1 MSRRYGPRGLNSFTR
16 RNKEEQPMHSASG
29 VSYSQRHRRHPPG
42 LSGKEIGLFYRN
54 LNKQRNRKKF
64 PVLRLSPHIEQKIKT
79 ALSNSKSF
87 YNSILNDEKSNS
99 EYDDKYHHI
108 HDSQFKR
115 KFLEIINGDIEH
127 NVAKAMSMESKLLR
141 NSDIDRI
148 LLNEYKDKQIQAN
161 YQNMLNF
168 RLKLPAYHKKS
179 EILQLIKDNQVV
191 VISGETGCGK
201 TTQVAQF
208 ILDDQLEA
216 GNGSITRIVCTQPR
230 RISAISVAERVAAER
245 AEKLGNS
252 VGYQIRLEKVSA
264 RKQGSII
271 FCTTGILLQ
280 IMKTDPAL
288 KNFSHVILDE
298 IHERTTESDFI
309 ITLLKQIILKRTDL
323 KILLMSATL
332 NSERFSKY
340 YNDCPMIH
348 IPGFTYPVQEFYL
361 EDVLLLTEFKF
372 SEVPELAGYRKH
384 LTSRDTRDKIQ
395 RARYKEQQDKKE
407 EFLDVIQPYIRQ
419 LRTEEKYPEHV
430 LNQLRN
436 PNSENFSL
444 QLIEKLVRYIC
455 NTKGPGAILIFLT
468 GMMDISQ
475 LNRMMLESGC
485 YPPDKYIIYPLHS
498 RMPTIDQRLIFKEPP
513 DDIRKII
520 IATSIAETSITIEDV
535 VYVIDCGKTKLGR
548 FDVARNIQ
556 TLEPEWVSL
565 ANARQR
571 RGRAGRVKSGE
582 CYHLYCKVREM
593 TFEQYPLPEM
603 LRTRLEEVIL
613 QIKILQLGKA
623 KEFLASVMDPPDLK
637 AIDLSLNLLGTLN
650 ALDEEEQLTPLG
662 YHLAH
667 LPLDPRTGKMI
678 LWAALFSCVEPIFAI
693 AASLTFKDAFYCP
706 LGREKEANKKKLELS
721 MGEYSDHI
729 ALAEALRRFEAARR
743 RGNAGHFCREY
754 FLSYNTLKQLSE
766 MKTQFAQ
773 YLYEMKFLSNDNPG
787 DGNANRNSYN
797 IALIKA
803 IVCAG
808 LYPNIAV
815 VRRCTNNGTVSWTPE
830 DGPVFTHP
838 SSVNCKVSNFPSQ
851 YLTYFTKQ
859 RSTAIFLHDTT
870 CISVPILLFT
880 GPNISI
886 KREKGKYL
894 ISNFNFSENI
904 ICEPQTAEVIQELQ
918 YALNSLLEY
927 KVTHPATVNWLTF
940 EGQILNAII
949 ELISLTD
956 QEMGYNQED
965 FTYYSS
971 D

>member
-1 MSRRYGPRGLNSFTR
+1 MSRRYGSRGVLNSLATQ
-16 RNKEEQPMHSASG
+16 RNREEQQTQSSASG
-29 VSYSQRHRRHPPG
+29 QGGSSSRRPPPG
-42 LSGKEIGLFYRN
+42 LKGKEIGLFYRN
-54 LNKQRNRKKF
+54 LNKEKLKQREKKKNS
-64 PVLRLSPHIEQKIKT
+64 PVFRLLPDTEERIKT
-79 ALSNSKSF
+79 ILNYSKSF
-87 YNSILNDEKSNS
+87 RSLICDESSNS
-99 EYDDKYHHI
+99 EHDDKYHHI

-127 NVAKAMSMESKLLR
+127 NLAKAINMESELQR
-141 NSDIDRI
+141 NSDIDKI
-148 LLNEYKDKQIQAN
+148 LLNEYKDKQIQSD
-161 YQNMLNF
+161 YQNMLKF

-179 EILQLIKDNQVV
+179 EILQLVKDNQVV

-245 AEKLGNS
+245 AEKLGKS
-252 VGYQIRLEKVSA
+252 VGYQIRLEKIPT
-264 RKQGSII
+264 REQGSIL

-280 IMKTDPAL
+280 FMKTDPAL

-309 ITLLKQIILKRTDL
+309 ITLLKKIILKRTDL

-340 YNDCPMIH
+340 YNECPMIH

-361 EDVLLLTEFKF
+361 EDVLSFTQFKF
-372 SEVPELAGYRKH
+372 PEASESTVYRKY
-384 LTSRDTRDKIQ
+384 LK
-395 RARYKEQQDKKE
+395 RYKEQQHKKD
-407 EFLDVIQPYIRQ
+407 EFLDIIQPYIRQ
-419 LRTEEKYPEHV
+419 LRTEMKYGEHV
-430 LNQLRN
+430 FNQLRN
-436 PNSENFSL
+436 PNSENLSL
-444 QLIEKLVRYIC
+444 ELIEKLVRYIC
-455 NTKGPGAILIFLT
+455 NNKGPGAILIFLP

-475 LNRMMLESGC
+475 LNRMMLDSGC
-485 YPPDKYIIYPLHS
+485 YPPNKYIIYPLHS
-498 RMPTIDQRLIFKEPP
+498 RMPTIDQKLIFKEPP
-513 DDIRKII
+513 NDIRKII

-548 FDVARNIQ
+548 FDVKNNIQ

-565 ANARQR
+565 ANAKQR

-593 TFEQYPLPEM
+593 TFDQYPLPEM

-637 AIDLSLNLLGTLN
+637 AIDLSLDLLRTLN
-650 ALDEEEQLTPLG
+650 ALDKEEHLTPLG

-678 LWAALFSCVEPIFAI
+678 LWAALFSCIEPIFAI

-706 LGREKEANKKKLELS
+706 LGKEEEANKKKLELS

-729 ALAEALRRFEAARR
+729 ALAEALRRFEVARR
-743 RGNAGHFCREY
+743 RGNAGQFCREY
-754 FLSYNTLKQLSE
+754 FLSFNTLKLLSE

-773 YLYEMKFLSNDNPG
+773 YLYEMKFLDNDNPG
-787 DGNANRNSYN
+787 DRNANRNSNN

-815 VRRCTNNGTVSWTPE
+815 IRRITKNGAVGWTPE
-830 DGPVFTHP
+830 DGSVRTHP
-838 SSVNCKVSNFPSQ
+838 SSVNCKASNFPSQ
-851 YLTYFTKQ
+851 YLTYFTKK
-859 RSTAIFLHDTT
+859 RSTAIYLHDTT
-870 CISVPILLFT
+870 CISIPILLFT
-880 GPNISI
+880 GPNILI
-886 KREKGKYL
+886 RREKGKCI

-918 YALNSLLEY
+918 CALNSLLEY
-927 KVTHPATVNWLTF
+927 KITHPATVLWSTF

-949 ELISLTD
+949 ELISQKD
-956 QEMGYNQED
+956 QEMDYNNDED
-965 FTYYSS
+965 FTYYNS